1 MKVMATAFVAPE
13 VRPRGSSFD
22 EMEELLGEIDVL
34 GHLPRGDLAEDL
46 YNMYSDPPALLG
58 AAPQCAQL
66 APKTQAEHGFAEGD
80 RVQTQW
86 SVEEGGNDEWFPAT
100 VAKVQKDGKCELNYD
115 DGSSWLGDAR
125 YIVRLTLPSEPVPAP
140 PRDWKR
146 KQPAESPTSTDPFT
160 SHAFKLPRTLATPA
174 RPAEEDVDAEG
185 SYMYPLDAAELHVTG
200 VQQVLDPDEQ
210 ALLSELSGVF
220 GTTNTK
226 ETLRMALDMMR
237 KQRDGGVAGAT
248 AVPSLCKFSSAAV
261 LCRCPVPMSEEPK
274 FCTPPESLSGTPP
287 TESGMSSPTSPADI
301 PVPAAAAAGGANV
314 DDFNRFR
321 QERSTALSR
330 VGPKALEY
338 SRFMDCHGFGVALM
352 DMQGNF
358 LCTNTAIQ
366 GLLGYSGEQM
376 ELLSMMHMTPA
387 EDLPGMMAMI
397 PRLME
402 PGCQPTT
409 ASPMVSKP
417 ITQP

>member
-1 MKVMATAFVAPE
+1 MTPKMDTAFVAPE

-34 GHLPRGDLAEDL
+34 GYLPPGDLAEDL
-46 YNMYSDPPALLG
+46 YSDPPAL
-58 AAPQCAQL
+58 QCVQL

-86 SVEEGGNDEWFPAT
+86 SVEEGGNGEWFPAT
-100 VAKVQKDGKCELNYD
+100 VAKVYQDGKCELNYD

-125 YIVRLTLPSEPVPAP
+125 YIVRLTLPWEPVPAP

-146 KQPAESPTSTDPFT
+146 KQPAESPTNTDPVA
-160 SHAFKLPRTLATPA
+160 SHADKLPRTLATPA
-174 RPAEEDVDAEG
+174 GPASEVQEDADAEG
-185 SYMYPLDAAELHVTG
+185 SYPLDAAEPAVHATG
-200 VQQVLDPDEQ
+200 VLQVLDPDEQ

-237 KQRDGGVAGAT
+237 KQSDGGAAGAT
-248 AVPSLCKFSSAAV
+248 AVPLLCKCSSAAV
-261 LCRCPVPMSEEPK
+261 LCRCPVPMSLEEPK
-274 FCTPPESLSGTPP
+274 FCTPPDSLSGTPP
-287 TESGMSSPTSPADI
+287 MKPGLSSPTSPADI

-387 EDLPGMMAMI
+387 EDLPGMMAMM

-402 PGCQPTT
+402 PGFQPTI

-417 ITQP
+417 RSQP